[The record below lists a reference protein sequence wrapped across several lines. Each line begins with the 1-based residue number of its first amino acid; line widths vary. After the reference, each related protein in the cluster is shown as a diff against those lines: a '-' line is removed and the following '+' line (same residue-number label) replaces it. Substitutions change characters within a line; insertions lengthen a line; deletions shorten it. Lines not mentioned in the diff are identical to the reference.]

1 MDTYLCANYKEEQR
15 KNKAHNRGNG
25 DLRDR
30 ERNEVSEG
38 HTSLRYLC
46 VCVLFFFFLSGEMAT
61 QVFVVL
67 MFFISYILQVCFLS
81 TWYLAK
87 TIFNNCLQR
96 IYHNQVLGLKSLVE
110 QLSPIQSCP

>member
-46 VCVLFFFFLSGEMAT
+46 MCVCVFFFFLEWGDGYTGVCCIDVLYNLYFTSMLFIYL
-61 QVFVVL
+61 VF
-67 MFFISYILQVCFLS
+67 S
-81 TWYLAK
+81 K
-87 TIFNNCLQR
+87 NNF
-96 IYHNQVLGLKSLVE
+96 
-110 QLSPIQSCP
+110 

>member
-46 VCVLFFFFLSGEMAT
+46 VCVCFFFS
-61 QVFVVL
+61 
-67 MFFISYILQVCFLS
+67 
-81 TWYLAK
+81 
-87 TIFNNCLQR
+87 
-96 IYHNQVLGLKSLVE
+96 
-110 QLSPIQSCP
+110 